1 MIGDLTRQDHLARS
15 IVKEAELILE
25 TTNYYPLEGKLDPV
39 LEQRRK
45 ATAIRVALGLKP
57 GRIFVRLGE
66 KGPQVKWECLFEDA
80 ADYEA
85 DMAARAASEDFAAAR
100 EQMHT
105 MLDRFERHLHQSI
118 D

>member
-1 MIGDLTRQDHLARS
+1 M
-15 IVKEAELILE
+15 KEAELILE

-66 KGPQVKWECLFEDA
+66 KGPQVKWECLFDDDA
-80 ADYEA
+80 HYEA
-85 DMAARAASEDFAAAR
+85 DMAARVASQDFTAAR

-105 MLDRFERHLHQSI
+105 LIERFERHLHRPV